1 MVISIHTA
9 VVPTDDNSLEQ
20 NNVKENANNF
30 LREQYY
36 YSDGN
41 NITPAANNAVVTAT
55 NNINNN
61 ELGRSL
67 MDETFPQN
75 QQFYFPEPQDQEVVS
90 ALTPNSTAKHL
101 LLFNIPKQCINI
113 YYNHSFIHTL
123 FIINLSI
130 YIPLSN

>member
-55 NNINNN
+55 NNINN

-67 MDETFPQN
+67 MDKTFPQN
-75 QQFYFPEPQDQEVVS
+75 HQ
-90 ALTPNSTAKHL
+90 
-101 LLFNIPKQCINI
+101 
-113 YYNHSFIHTL
+113 
-123 FIINLSI
+123 I
-130 YIPLSN
+130 YIFP

>member
-41 NITPAANNAVVTAT
+41 NITPPANTAVVTAT
-55 NNINNN
+55 NSINNITMRKQ
-61 ELGRSL
+61 LKGQIIYTTSGRLISANRQKH
-67 MDETFPQN
+67 TIK
-75 QQFYFPEPQDQEVVS
+75 YF
-90 ALTPNSTAKHL
+90 
-101 LLFNIPKQCINI
+101 I
-113 YYNHSFIHTL
+113 
-123 FIINLSI
+123 
-130 YIPLSN
+130 